1 MKPAGAGSTTGAGSR
16 GRFLR
21 PLYRSL
27 GSIRLR
33 LALVYS
39 LLLFGLGAVAVGGI
53 YWGLARNL
61 DESPLSQSIGLDG
74 LRAAGGAGPA
84 GEQAVRE
91 LLAATEIEANE
102 RAMQALRDYS
112 LIALAV
118 LFGAGMIAGWSL
130 AGHVLK
136 PVGRITAVARRI
148 SATDLSQRIALDGPP
163 DELRRLADTF
173 DDMLDRLDR
182 SFDAQRGFVEDASH
196 ELRNPLAV
204 IRSNLDTTLADPD
217 ATTEDYRVV
226 AEQVSR
232 STERMSRVVD
242 DLVTFARHET
252 RPQHLALV
260 DVGELSSQATAE
272 FEGYAANH
280 DVMLTHYAP
289 SGLLALGD
297 AGSLRQALANLLSN
311 ALSVAPAG
319 SEVRI
324 TAGGEGA
331 WIWVAVEDQGPGI
344 PADEQERVFQRFQ
357 RGRQASAEGR
367 GLGLAIVRQIA
378 ESHRGEAR
386 LTSTDGFGS
395 TFTILLPATGASS
408 PGARIRRRGRAAET
422 VPVSL

>member
-1 MKPAGAGSTTGAGSR
+1 MTRAGYVERSR
-16 GRFLR
+16 SR
-21 PLYRSL
+21 LYRSL
-27 GSIRLR
+27 GSIRFR

-39 LLLFGLGAVAVGGI
+39 VLLFGLGAIAVGGI

-61 DESPLSQSIGLDG
+61 DESSLSQSLRLDRSE
-74 LRAAGGAGPA
+74 LGGELAPGD
-84 GEQAVRE
+84 EQTLRE
-91 LLAATEIEANE
+91 LLGAVETQSNE
-102 RAMQALRDYS
+102 RAMDMLRDYS
-112 LIALAV
+112 LFALAV
-118 LFGAGMIAGWSL
+118 LFGGSMVVGWFL

-136 PVGRITAVARRI
+136 PVGRITEVARRI

-173 DDMLDRLDR
+173 DAMLDRLDR

-232 STERMSRVVD
+232 SVERMSRVVD

-260 DVGELSSQATAE
+260 DIGELSRQATAE

-280 DVMLTHYAP
+280 DVGLTHYAP
-289 SGLLALGD
+289 GGLLALGD

-357 RGRQASAEGR
+357 RGRQASADGR

-386 LTSTDGFGS
+386 LTSTEGFGS
-395 TFTILLPATGASS
+395 TFTMLLPATGASS
-408 PGARIRRRGRAAET
+408 PGARIRRSGRVAEN

>member
-1 MKPAGAGSTTGAGSR
+1 MKPTGRAEQFRSR
-16 GRFLR
+16 
-21 PLYRSL
+21 LYRSL
-27 GSIRLR
+27 GSIRFR
-33 LALVYS
+33 LALIYS
-39 LLLFGLGAVAVGGI
+39 VLLFGLSAVAVGGI

-61 DESPLSQSIGLDG
+61 DESPLSQSVAVEQLHPDG
-74 LRAAGGAGPA
+74 VVPPA
-84 GEQAVRE
+84 EEQALRDVVGAVE
-91 LLAATEIEANE
+91 MQANE
-102 RAMQALRDYS
+102 RAMSTLRDYS

-118 LFGAGMIAGWSL
+118 LFAASMVVGWSL

-148 SATDLSQRIALDGPP
+148 SATDLSRRIALGGPP

-204 IRSNLDTTLADPD
+204 IRSNLDTTLGDPD
-217 ATTEDYRVV
+217 ATAEDYRLV
-226 AEQVSR
+226 AEQVNR
-232 STERMSRVVD
+232 SVDRMSRVVE

-260 DVGELSSQATAE
+260 DLGELAHQAMAE
-272 FEGYAANH
+272 FDGFAANH
-280 DVMLTHYAP
+280 DVRLTHAAP
-289 SGLLALGD
+289 AGLLALGD

-331 WIWVAVEDQGPGI
+331 WVWVAVEDQGPGI
-344 PADEQERVFQRFQ
+344 PTDEQERVFQRFQ
-357 RGRQASAEGR
+357 RGQKASVEGR

-386 LTSTDGFGS
+386 LTSSEGTGS

-408 PGARIRRRGRAAET
+408 PGARTRRARPAKRTSEA
-422 VPVSL
+422 VPASR